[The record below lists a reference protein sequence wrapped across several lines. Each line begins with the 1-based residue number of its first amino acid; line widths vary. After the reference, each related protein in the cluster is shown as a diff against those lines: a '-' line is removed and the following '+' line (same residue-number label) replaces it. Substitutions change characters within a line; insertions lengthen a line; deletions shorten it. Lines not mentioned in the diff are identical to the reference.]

1 MIRGLMLVVQ
11 ALLWLLV
18 LRFVLRT
25 LASAVGFTRV
35 RPVVPPGPGP
45 RPQVRAPEDLVLDRV
60 CRTYVPRSRA
70 ILARVA
76 GHEEAFC
83 SAACRDQ
90 ALAAVTRAS

>member
-1 MIRGLMLVVQ
+1 VIRGLMLVVQ

-25 LASAVGFTRV
+25 LASAVSFTRV
-35 RPVVPPGPGP
+35 RPVPPGPGP

-60 CRTYVPRSRA
+60 CRTYVPRSGA

-83 SAACRDQ
+83 SAACRDR